1 MKKIIIATIGILIL
15 VSEIF
20 FFTNNKQPEQT
31 QEQEVLSSTL
41 KISKEYATLRY
52 QTDNVLINAKNYAD
66 YDAWNKEMSDTIEK
80 WKTLENSAQILEN
93 LAKELTEE
101 KLSFKFLETAQ
112 AYTKEE
118 VTSIIDKAPM
128 GKKISTLAKHL
139 GVDAKMAQL
148 ILNETQNMI
157 SREAYGEEGDV
168 FQTCENQAKFAFEC
182 LLNRHKVKEN
192 DINLYFEN
200 IREIRKNPYS
210 EKAQIVVANNMKF
223 SDMIME
229 ELGLMPDLD
238 KIKEEDEELYEYL
251 YYGPIIPAH
260 YSLNKNKDDPDRN
273 KAVDYIKKLGQ
284 WMKL

>member
-1 MKKIIIATIGILIL
+1 MSKQLEYDPNDYVNPYLLYYRTINPM
-15 VSEIF
+15 F
-20 FFTNNKQPEQT
+20 K
-31 QEQEVLSSTL
+31 
-41 KISKEYATLRY
+41 
-52 QTDNVLINAKNYAD
+52 
-66 YDAWNKEMSDTIEK
+66 
-80 WKTLENSAQILEN
+80 N
-93 LAKELTEE
+93 LAFVGV
-101 KLSFKFLETAQ
+101 FKGLF
-112 AYTKEE
+112 
-118 VTSIIDKAPM
+118 I
-128 GKKISTLAKHL
+128 
-139 GVDAKMAQL
+139 
-148 ILNETQNMI
+148 
-157 SREAYGEEGDV
+157 
-168 FQTCENQAKFAFEC
+168 QTCENQAKFAFEC